1 MHQRRRILQPRGQG
15 PSIVPLLGI
24 FFLLM
29 VAGGATVA
37 GYQTLR
43 PLLSMTGQIVPRP
56 TEAVPAATAAAAG
69 SARDQ
74 ASSGPGATASADQPG
89 SAVAVNREA
98 ATPGMPNQSRVNV
111 LLLGSDNDAKFDNGA
126 VLTQSMIV
134 VTIDPGSK
142 TVGMLSIPRDFW
154 VRIPGYGY
162 GKIDTAYELGGIALA
177 RRTVEEDF
185 GIPINYYAWVGL
197 VGFQKVVD
205 EMGGINIDVLH
216 PVTDNE
222 YPDDLTG
229 NDPYAYSRLYIPA
242 GPQHLDGA
250 TALQYVR
257 SRHGDLVGDFGRSQR
272 QQQVLLT
279 LKKKAEQPATVA
291 KIPAMIGDLQ
301 DSVRT
306 DFNLIEIAKYANFA
320 RQIQRSSI
328 KQVVL
333 SPPDYSANGTSPDG
347 AQAVVYP
354 NWRAID
360 AAVKEL
366 FTLTTTPTSAA
377 RGDTGV
383 VAAAAAAA
391 RSAEQGQGT
400 RPVAT
405 LAPRGVAGAEATSA
419 RPATPTPSTSL
430 DARSSSGP
438 RLEATSIVLPTPT
451 SRPSVAPAVPIV
463 VQVQNG
469 TSVPGLGQRATN
481 FLSSNGYRTVSP
493 VTATRAT
500 YQQTVVY
507 SLDPAARDVAFAVGR
522 LFGATVVQESGGA
535 RASGPSIIVILGADV
550 AKRF

>member
-1 MHQRRRILQPRGQG
+1 MHQRRRILQPRGPG
-15 PSIVPLLGI
+15 PSILPLLAI
-24 FFLLM
+24 FVLVM

-37 GYQTLR
+37 AFQTLQ
-43 PLLSMTGQIVPRP
+43 PLFAMTGQVVPRP
-56 TEAVPAATAAAAG
+56 TEVVPAATGAPEAATGPAP
-69 SARDQ
+69 
-74 ASSGPGATASADQPG
+74 ASPEASATASADQPG
-89 SAVAVNREA
+89 AAVAVNREA
-98 ATPGMPNQSRVNV
+98 ATPGLHNQSRVNV
-111 LLLGSDNDAKFDNGA
+111 LLLGSDNDAKFENGA

-134 VTIDPGSK
+134 VTIDPGTK

-197 VGFQKVVD
+197 VGFEKVVD
-205 EMGGINIDVLH
+205 EMGGINIDVVH
-216 PVTDNE
+216 PVTDNQ

-279 LKKKAEQPATVA
+279 LKKKAEQPAMFTKV
-291 KIPAMIGDLQ
+291 PAMMRDLQ

-306 DFNLIEIAKYANFA
+306 DFSLVDIVEYANFA

-333 SPPDYSANGTSPDG
+333 SPPDYSANGMSPDG

-354 NWRAID
+354 NWKAID
-360 AAVKEL
+360 AAVKDL
-366 FTLTTTPTSAA
+366 FALATTPTSVA
-377 RGDTGV
+377 RGDTGA

-391 RSAEQGQGT
+391 RNAEQGQGV

-405 LAPRGVAGAEATSA
+405 LAPRGLAATEMTGARA
-419 RPATPTPSTSL
+419 PTPTPEALADSRSAAAARPEAVVVPPTAAPRPA
-430 DARSSSGP
+430 DALSG
-438 RLEATSIVLPTPT
+438 
-451 SRPSVAPAVPIV
+451 PIV

-469 TSVPGLGQRATN
+469 TTIAGLGQRATN
-481 FLSSNGYRTVSP
+481 FLSSNGYRMASP
-493 VTATRAT
+493 VTANRST
-500 YQQTVVY
+500 YRQTVVY
-507 SLDPAARDVAFAVGR
+507 SLDPAARDVALAVGR
-522 LFGATVVQESGGA
+522 LLGVSVVQEQGSG
-535 RASGPSIIVILGADV
+535 RSSGPSVIVILGADV
-550 AKRF
+550 ARRF